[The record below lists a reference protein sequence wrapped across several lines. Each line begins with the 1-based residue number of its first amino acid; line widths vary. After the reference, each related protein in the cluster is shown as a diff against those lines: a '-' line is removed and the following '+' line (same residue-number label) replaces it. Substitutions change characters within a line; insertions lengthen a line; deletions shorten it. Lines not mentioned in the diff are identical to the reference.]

1 MKAPITQAIDSSGLG
16 STIPRSG
23 GEQDS
28 AAAKMF
34 RAVFTAEMRDFFL
47 PTITS

>member
-1 MKAPITQAIDSSGLG
+1 MFVADRIGRGKNIRT
-16 STIPRSG
+16 R
-23 GEQDS
+23 EWRVRHS